1 MTFPDGYL
9 HRAAKATL
17 LPQYSYSHVMLNRF
31 FDAAH
36 TEDEDIRR
44 AKNIPRTTKTV
55 DDNELFLDNLEYFV
69 KKKQAMADD
78 FLRELKNRIS
88 KKKAELFCTVIR
100 DYWSDGYR
108 FRKGSEVER
117 LLVSIRDYLLSFN
130 PGSGEPVQNP
140 KPFTEPPS
148 FTNIEIQKI
157 LNINSELLYQYLH
170 EWMEGHPEYLD
181 MGFGDVFCR
190 RGLYLPE
197 MLPEGDD
204 YFEYAYLNSY
214 SLAASAPEKF
224 AQIDKPVFPTI
235 VSTRYENISTRIL
248 FFSPFIPDTPVFQLE
263 LGVIPSHKPQRL
275 KYDDNPGDIYEF
287 TLGN

>member
-17 LPQYSYSHVMLNRF
+17 LPQYTYSQVMLNRF

-36 TEDEDIRR
+36 TEDQDIRR
-44 AKNIPRTTKTV
+44 AQNIPRTIKTV
-55 DDNELFLDNLEYFV
+55 DENELRLDNLEYFV
-69 KKKQAMADD
+69 KREKAMADD
-78 FLRELKNRIS
+78 FIRELKNRIS

-100 DYWSDGYR
+100 NYWTDGYR
-108 FRKGSEVER
+108 FKNGSEVEQ
-117 LLVSIRDYLLSFN
+117 LLVSIRDYLLSFITTKK
-130 PGSGEPVQNP
+130 EPVQEP

-148 FTNIEIQKI
+148 FNIIEIHKI
-157 LNINSELLYQYLH
+157 LNINGEMLYQYLH

-181 MGFGDVFCR
+181 MAFGDVFCR
-190 RGLYLPE
+190 RGLYLPK

-224 AQIDKPVFPTI
+224 AQIDEPVFPTI
-235 VSTRYENISTRIL
+235 VSTRYENISNRIL
-248 FFSPFIPDTPVFQLE
+248 FFGPFIPEMPVFQLE

-275 KYDDNPGDIYEF
+275 KYDDKHGDIYEF
-287 TLGN
+287 TLGY